1 MTPWPPRFTNRFDAG
16 RRLAAAL
23 SSYAGRADV
32 LVLGLPRGGV
42 PVAFEVARA
51 LGAPLDIFVV
61 RKLGVPGH
69 EEFAMGAIASGGIR
83 LVDAAIVRQLGISE
97 REIEAVARAEQR
109 ELERR
114 ERQYRGDRPL
124 PDVAGRTAI
133 LVDDGLATGASM
145 RVAVAALRREHPAR
159 IVVGV
164 PIAPAET
171 CEALREEADAVVCA
185 LTPDPVAAVGLWY
198 EDFEQTTDDEVHA
211 LLERARH
218 ELAPAPLPRR

>member
-1 MTPWPPRFTNRFDAG
+1 
-16 RRLAAAL
+16 
-23 SSYAGRADV
+23 
-32 LVLGLPRGGV
+32 
-42 PVAFEVARA
+42 
-51 LGAPLDIFVV
+51 
-61 RKLGVPGH
+61 
-69 EEFAMGAIASGGIR
+69 MGAIASGGIR
-83 LVDAAIVRQLGISE
+83 LVDHAIVRQLGISE

-124 PDVAGRTAI
+124 PDVAGRTVI

-145 RVAVAALRREHPAR
+145 RVAVAALRREHPAQ

-171 CEALREEADAVVCA
+171 CEALREEADTVVCA
-185 LTPDPVAAVGLWY
+185 LTPDPFAAVGLWY

-211 LLERARH
+211 LFERARH